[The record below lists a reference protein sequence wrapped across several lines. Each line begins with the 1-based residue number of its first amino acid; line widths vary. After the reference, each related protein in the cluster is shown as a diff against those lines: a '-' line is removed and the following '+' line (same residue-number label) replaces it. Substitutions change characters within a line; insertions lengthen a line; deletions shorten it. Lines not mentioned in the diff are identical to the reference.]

1 LKDIASI
8 ANPVPLPSRRIRVL
22 IAIDDLSYRLRLSH
36 ILHARNYEVEEVLS
50 GETPQGSVQRGAFDL
65 VVLGL
70 RKRASAQ
77 VIEVCRRMRELS
89 PESGIVLVSILDLDD
104 DAAGDRRADG
114 LEAGA
119 DDYITAAV
127 ESREFLARIQA
138 VLRRI
143 RRADSSRQLMRAGD
157 LEIDIES
164 RYLRRNG
171 KPIHLTR
178 REFDLLALMMQKPG
192 TSLTHVQLLR
202 SVWGPDYGSELEYL
216 RAYIRLL
223 RRKIDVDPG
232 QPSYIRTVP
241 GVGYCFQSPFDLS

>member
-1 LKDIASI
+1 
-8 ANPVPLPSRRIRVL
+8 VL
-22 IAIDDLSYRLRLSH
+22 IAIDDPSYRLRLANT
-36 ILHARNYEVEEVLS
+36 LHARNYEVEEVRS
-50 GETPQGSVQRGAFDL
+50 GETLQASVRRAAFDL
-65 VVLGL
+65 IVLGL
-70 RKRASAQ
+70 RKRATVQ
-77 VIEVCRRMRELS
+77 VTEICRQVKELS
-89 PESGIVLVSILDLDD
+89 PESGILLISTLDLDD
-104 DAAGDRRADG
+104 DTAGDRRADG

-143 RRADSSRQLMRAGD
+143 RPADSSRQLMRAGD

-241 GVGYCFQSPFDLS
+241 GVGYCFQNPFDLS

>member
-1 LKDIASI
+1 MKYTASS
-8 ANPVPLPSRRIRVL
+8 ANPAPVISRRIRVL
-22 IAIDDLSYRLRLSH
+22 IAIEDSPYRLRLTQ
-36 ILHARNYEVEEVLS
+36 ILHARNYEVEEACS
-50 GETPQGSVQRGAFDL
+50 SETLYASLRRGAFDL
-65 VVLGL
+65 IVLGL
-70 RKRASAQ
+70 RKRATSQ
-77 VIEVCRRMRELS
+77 VIDVCRRMRELS
-89 PESGIVLVSILDLDD
+89 PESGIVLISVVDHDD
-104 DAAGDRRADG
+104 GAAGDRRADG

-119 DDYITAAV
+119 DDYITASM

-143 RRADSSRQLMRAGD
+143 RPLESSRQLMRAGD

-192 TSLTHVQLLR
+192 TSLTHVHLLR

-216 RAYIRLL
+216 RAYVRLL
-223 RRKIDVDPG
+223 RKKIDVDPG

-241 GVGYCFQSPFDLS
+241 GVGYCFQNPFDL